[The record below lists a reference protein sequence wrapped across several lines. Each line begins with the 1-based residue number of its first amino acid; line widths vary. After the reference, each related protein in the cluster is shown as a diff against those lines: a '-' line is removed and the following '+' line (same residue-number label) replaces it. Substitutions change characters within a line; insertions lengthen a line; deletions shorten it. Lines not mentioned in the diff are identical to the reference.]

1 MGIKATSHFRLPG
14 TYVTKAK
21 HGLRDVTTHC
31 AVVDWLKA
39 QELKVETTVEA
50 VKSFGH
56 VRNMSGTVH
65 QIRLSDDPDTPYF
78 LRVDWAI
85 DLGAGFT
92 LALTNGSS
100 AWIGE
105 VSEDDMT
112 REANDIGVPRGRY
125 VEDLLQALTKS
136 GGGKSEDKE
145 MYTFRLSADRRCLLY
160 EKTCN
165 DISVHLGS
173 VELQPS
179 PDPLEVTREMIAQ
192 SLKRSTDLETENS
205 GLLEQNCKLKQDHQ
219 RILGQLEQQVQKK
232 EALEKELYSR
242 FVMVLNKKK
251 AKIRGLQEAVNKLRN
266 SDDHPSDEEG
276 VQSDNLTT
284 QGESS
289 PDRGEETS
297 QSTQPSLEPTILI
310 TGRNLVW
317 EGIPVD
323 RTFSDDDDEDEQ
335 PKRKRR
341 LLHTSSPGSSEQL

>member
-21 HGLRDVTTHC
+21 HGLRDVRTHC
-31 AVVDWLKA
+31 AVADWLKA

-50 VKSFGH
+50 VK
-56 VRNMSGTVH
+56 
-65 QIRLSDDPDTPYF
+65 I
-78 LRVDWAI
+78 
-85 DLGAGFT
+85 
-92 LALTNGSS
+92 
-100 AWIGE
+100 
-105 VSEDDMT
+105 SEDDMT
-112 REANDIGVPRGRY
+112 REANDIGVPRERY

-136 GGGKSEDKE
+136 GGGRSEDKE
-145 MYTFRLSADRRCLLY
+145 MYTFGLSPDRRYLLY

-179 PDPLEVTREMIAQ
+179 PDPLELTCEMIGQ

-205 GLLEQNCKLKQDHQ
+205 RLLEQNCKLKQDHQ
-219 RILGQLEQQVQKK
+219 RILGQLKHQVQKK
-232 EALEKELYSR
+232 EALEREMYSR
-242 FVMVLNKKK
+242 FVMVLNEKK
-251 AKIRGLQEAVNKLRN
+251 AKIRGLQEAVKRLRN

-284 QGESS
+284 QGEGS

-297 QSTQPSLEPTILI
+297 QSIQPSLEPTILI

-323 RTFSDDDDEDEQ
+323 RTFSDDDEDEQ
-335 PKRKRR
+335 PKWKRR
-341 LLHTSSPGSSEQL
+341 LLHTSSPRSSEQL

>member
-21 HGLRDVTTHC
+21 HGLRDVRTHC
-31 AVVDWLKA
+31 AVADWLKA

-50 VKSFGH
+50 VKSLGY
-56 VRNMSGTVH
+56 VRNMSGTVCR
-65 QIRLSDDPDTPYF
+65 IRLSDDPDTPYF

-112 REANDIGVPRGRY
+112 REANDIGVPRERY

-136 GGGKSEDKE
+136 GGGRSEDKE
-145 MYTFRLSADRRCLLY
+145 MYTFGLSPDRRYLLY

-179 PDPLEVTREMIAQ
+179 PDPLELTCEMIGQ

-205 GLLEQNCKLKQDHQ
+205 RLLEQNCKLKQDHQ
-219 RILGQLEQQVQKK
+219 RILGQLKHQVQKK
-232 EALEKELYSR
+232 EALEREMYSR
-242 FVMVLNKKK
+242 FVMVLNEKK
-251 AKIRGLQEAVNKLRN
+251 AKIRGLQEAVKRLRN

-284 QGESS
+284 QGEGS

-297 QSTQPSLEPTILI
+297 QSIQPSLEPTILI

-323 RTFSDDDDEDEQ
+323 RTFSDDDEDEQ
-335 PKRKRR
+335 PKWKRR
-341 LLHTSSPGSSEQL
+341 LLHTSSPRSSEQL